1 MDDNKTRIYDL
12 LVDEKDDFLGI
23 IAYSVY
29 KRQKREACDDFAS
42 KHEGRCPTNDEL
54 EPFYTLAKSDTQIS
68 HFQNE
73 AMRLIEVF
81 CENVLAHKE
90 TELESE
96 YDAKFQQRC
105 LNLRTGFWKGVWQ
118 SVVGSLVFLLA
129 MGLLVFL
136 LWSAKEGPT
145 SALERIFNVQI
156 TPTEAGDKEVVP
168 TKAVP

>member
-1 MDDNKTRIYDL
+1 MEGDKAKIYDL

-29 KRQKREACDDFAS
+29 KRQKREACDDFAA
-42 KHEGRCPTNDEL
+42 KHDGRCPTNEEL
-54 EPFYTLAKSDTQIS
+54 EPFYALAKSDTQIS

-81 CENVLAHKE
+81 CENVLANKE
-90 TELESE
+90 TELERE
-96 YDAKFQQRC
+96 YDDKFQQRC

-156 TPTEAGDKEVVP
+156 TPAESAIKEKVP
-168 TKAVP
+168 AQVAP